1 MAELHIILIEF
12 FLLVALFIFLFAFSI
27 ISAEPIT
34 VFISIVLFFIFLIPF
49 LQVLNEISL
58 VVFNEG
64 LEAILLNSIISYSKF
79 IITFIGFVLIIE
91 LIYISF
97 FS

>member
-1 MAELHIILIEF
+1 MLELHIILIEF
-12 FLLVALFIFLFAFSI
+12 FLLIALFIFVFAFSI

-49 LQVLNEISL
+49 FQVLNEISL

-64 LEAILLNSIISYSKF
+64 FEANLLNSIISYSKF
-79 IITFIGFVLIIE
+79 VITFIGFFLIVE

>member
-1 MAELHIILIEF
+1 MSELHLILIEF
-12 FLLVALFIFLFAFSI
+12 FLLIALFVFVFAFSI

-49 LQVLNEISL
+49 FQVLNEISL

-64 LEAILLNSIISYSKF
+64 FEASLLNSIISYSKF
-79 IITFIGFVLIIE
+79 VIIFIGVFLIVE

>member
-1 MAELHIILIEF
+1 MSELHVILIEF
-12 FLLVALFIFLFAFSI
+12 FLLIALFVFVFTFSI
-27 ISAEPIT
+27 ISSESMT
-34 VFISIVLFFIFLIPF
+34 VFISIVLFFVFLVPF
-49 LQVLNEISL
+49 FQVINEINL

-64 LEAILLNSIISYSKF
+64 FEATLLNSIISYSKF
-79 IITFIGFVLIIE
+79 IIIFIGVFLVVE